1 MKIVGPIIHC
11 SPDLTRTIWICRKM
25 PKCDVNMEK
34 YIYEDI
40 TEIKTPVGYFW
51 LVMEMLTS
59 LFQQKKMN
67 ILFPIKYTTILRN
80 FEKYI

>member
-1 MKIVGPIIHC
+1 
-11 SPDLTRTIWICRKM
+11 M

-51 LVMEMLTS
+51 LEMEMLTS

-67 ILFPIKYTTILRN
+67 IMFPIKYTTILRN

>member
-1 MKIVGPIIHC
+1 
-11 SPDLTRTIWICRKM
+11 M
-25 PKCDVNMEK
+25 PKCGFNMEK

-51 LVMEMLTS
+51 LVMEMLTF

-67 ILFPIKYTTILRN
+67 IMFPIKYTTILRN

>member
-1 MKIVGPIIHC
+1 
-11 SPDLTRTIWICRKM
+11 M

-40 TEIKTPVGYFW
+40 TEIKTQVGYIW

-67 ILFPIKYTTILRN
+67 IMFPIKYTTILRN

>member
-1 MKIVGPIIHC
+1 
-11 SPDLTRTIWICRKM
+11 M

-40 TEIKTPVGYFW
+40 TEIKTQVGYFW

-67 ILFPIKYTTILRN
+67 IMFPIKYITILRN

>member
-1 MKIVGPIIHC
+1 
-11 SPDLTRTIWICRKM
+11 M

-40 TEIKTPVGYFW
+40 TEIKTQVGYFW

-67 ILFPIKYTTILRN
+67 ITFKFNLGREPVTNANYLVKKIKQDQGTGRDVGGNAIS
-80 FEKYI
+80 

>member
-1 MKIVGPIIHC
+1 
-11 SPDLTRTIWICRKM
+11 M

-40 TEIKTPVGYFW
+40 TEIKTQVGYFG

-67 ILFPIKYTTILRN
+67 IMFPIKYTTMLRS

>member
-1 MKIVGPIIHC
+1 
-11 SPDLTRTIWICRKM
+11 M

-40 TEIKTPVGYFW
+40 TEIKTRVGYFW

-59 LFQQKKMN
+59 HFQQKKMN
-67 ILFPIKYTTILRN
+67 IMFPIKYTTILRN

>member
-1 MKIVGPIIHC
+1 
-11 SPDLTRTIWICRKM
+11 M
-25 PKCDVNMEK
+25 PKCGVNMEK

-40 TEIKTPVGYFW
+40 TEIKTQVGYFW

-67 ILFPIKYTTILRN
+67 IMFPIKYTTILRN

>member
-1 MKIVGPIIHC
+1 
-11 SPDLTRTIWICRKM
+11 M

-34 YIYEDI
+34 YFYEDI
-40 TEIKTPVGYFW
+40 TEIKTQVGYFL

-67 ILFPIKYTTILRN
+67 IMFPIKYTTISRN